1 MGYFL
6 SDIASE
12 PLNFCLANKT
22 MAVY

>member
-1 MGYFL
+1 MGDFL